1 MQTPLSKDTAPFR
14 SLIASNYRGG
24 SSFPLLFWMGGWL
37 ASCCLKDPHPASPQ
51 RNATITVVRTPHL
64 QRIAGVFASHCM
76 VWIAFERNNTH
87 VSRCCLVALLPY
99 RLVASSFPKPAHW
112 QPCISR
118 AAFSGLRAH
127 CCLILRA
134 SFCASRSSE
143 NLFDMVKLFLLT
155 T

>member
-87 VSRCCLVALLPY
+87 VSRCCLVALLPCC
-99 RLVASSFPKPAHW
+99 LVALLP
-112 QPCISR
+112 
-118 AAFSGLRAH
+118 
-127 CCLILRA
+127 CCLIALPPCRLIFPKA
-134 SFCASRSSE
+134 SSLAALHISSSFQWSASS
-143 NLFDMVKLFLLT
+143 LLPDS
-155 T
+155 